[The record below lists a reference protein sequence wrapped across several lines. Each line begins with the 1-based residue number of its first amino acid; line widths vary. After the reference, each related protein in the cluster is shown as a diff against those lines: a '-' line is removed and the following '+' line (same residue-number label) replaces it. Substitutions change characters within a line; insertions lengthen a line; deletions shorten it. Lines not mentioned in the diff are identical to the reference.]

1 MAAGAKEM
9 KKTNRKYRYGMVI
22 DLDACTGCGAC
33 MVACAAENN
42 LAPAPAKVTD
52 RTSIT
57 LMRVFQVKD
66 PAPMPA
72 RKTAFVPMTCMQCDD
87 PPCEHVCPQQAVE
100 LDPRT
105 GIVDQMVQRCFGCRY
120 CMAACPYHARYFNW
134 FDPEWPAGMEQTLNP
149 AVAPRMRG
157 VVEKCD
163 LCHGRFHEAQ
173 DRAALDGSDSIS
185 YQPACAESC
194 PAQAI
199 RIGDLENPEDPI
211 QEEIRKP
218 ETFQFLVKL
227 GTKPKMY
234 YQSKHDW
241 VKRLAE
247 RASANGN
254 SRRRDA

>member
-9 KKTNRKYRYGMVI
+9 KKTDRKYRYGMVI

-42 LAPAPAKVTD
+42 VAPAPAKVSD

-57 LMRVFQVKD
+57 LMRVFEVKD

-72 RKTAFVPMTCMQCDD
+72 RKTAFIPMMCMQCDD

-100 LDPRT
+100 LDVRT

-134 FDPEWPAGMEQTLNP
+134 FDPEWPEGMEQTLNP
-149 AVAPRMRG
+149 AVAPKMRG
-157 VVEKCD
+157 AVLE
-163 LCHGRFHEAQ
+163 
-173 DRAALDGSDSIS
+173 GSDSIS
-185 YQPACAESC
+185 YKPACSESC

-199 RIGDLENPEDPI
+199 RIGDLNNPDDPI
-211 QEEIRKP
+211 QEQIRKP

-241 VKRLAE
+241 VKRLSE

-254 SRRRDA
+254 ADRRNS